1 MDVLTNST
9 KFNEVEHDM
18 LESIQYAVWIIA
30 GLAICAIICCVW
42 SFFDRITSAIGC
54 LCKTLTCCCRSNGHK
69 RLKSD
74 EF

>member
-9 KFNEVEHDM
+9 KFTEVEHDM

-42 SFFDRITSAIGC
+42 SFFDRIMNAIGC
-54 LCKTLTCCCRSNGHK
+54 LCKTLTCCCRSNNEKNGFN
-69 RLKSD
+69 RI
-74 EF
+74 